1 MSSIGRVGEPPIGAM
16 WVSVPATP
24 ASIDILR
31 SVTAVVAGHTTL
43 GYDRVDDLRLA
54 VSEGAGRLI
63 RAGESHGSLR
73 ASFSVDGGGIGVELT
88 LRGASVPGWP
98 VGPGVDALSWVVIET
113 LADDA
118 TESLVGEDPCIGLRV
133 RFAQP

>member
-1 MSSIGRVGEPPIGAM
+1 
-16 WVSVPATP
+16 
-24 ASIDILR
+24 
-31 SVTAVVAGHTTL
+31 
-43 GYDRVDDLRLA
+43 
-54 VSEGAGRLI
+54 
-63 RAGESHGSLR
+63 
-73 ASFSVDGGGIGVELT
+73 
-88 LRGASVPGWP
+88 VPGWP